1 MDRFEA
7 MSMLLVTVETGSFS
21 AASRKLD
28 IPLSTVSRKISDLES
43 HLGTRLLVRN
53 TRNLTLT
60 ENGSAYLASC
70 RRILDDVTDA
80 ERKVAGEYLTPR
92 GDLVLT
98 APMAFGRLH
107 VLPIVNGFLSRYPD
121 INIKL
126 VLTDRNIHLVDDQVD
141 IALRIGDLPDS
152 SMVATKLGSLSRVTC
167 ASPEF
172 LAAQGVPKMPSDVCT
187 MPCITMSILAGG
199 PKWNFVMPDTK
210 REVSVPIR
218 CRLEVNSADA
228 AVQAAIAGVG
238 VVQLLSYQ
246 AAEAVAAGKLRIIL
260 RKFERTSI
268 PVSLVHAGQ
277 SLLPIKT
284 RVFLEYAAPKLR
296 KSLTI

>member
-1 MDRFEA
+1 MDRLDA
-7 MSMLLVTVETGSFS
+7 MAALVAAVETGSLS
-21 AASRKLD
+21 AAGRKLD
-28 IPLSTVSRKISDLES
+28 MPLSTVSRKISELES

-60 ENGSAYLASC
+60 ENGTVYLAAC
-70 RRILDDVTDA
+70 RRILDDVSDA

-98 APMAFGRLH
+98 APLSFGRLH
-107 VLPIVNGFLSRYPD
+107 VLPIVNAFLAQYPD

-126 VLTDRNIHLVDDQVD
+126 VLTDRNIHLVDDMID

-152 SMVATKLGSLSRVTC
+152 SMMATKLGSLSRVTC

-172 LAAQGVPKMPSDVCT
+172 LAAQGVPKVPADVSK
-187 MPCITMSILAGG
+187 MPCITMSLLAGG
-199 PKWNFVMPDTK
+199 PKWIYVMPGAK
-210 REVSVPIR
+210 REVSVPIH

-246 AAEAVAAGKLRIIL
+246 AAEAVAAGKLRVVL

-268 PVSLVHAGQ
+268 PVNLVHAGQ

-284 RVFLEYAAPKLR
+284 RVFLEYAAPRLR
-296 KSLTI
+296 KSLAA

>member
-1 MDRFEA
+1 MAALVAAVEA
-7 MSMLLVTVETGSFS
+7 GSLS
-21 AASRKLD
+21 AAGRKLD
-28 IPLSTVSRKISDLES
+28 MPLSTISRKISELEN

-53 TRNLTLT
+53 TRSLTLT
-60 ENGSAYLASC
+60 ENGSAYIAAC

-98 APMAFGRLH
+98 APLSFGRLH
-107 VLPIVNGFLSRYPD
+107 VLPIVNAFLSQYPD

-126 VLTDRNIHLVDDQVD
+126 VLTDRNIHLVDDMID

-152 SMVATKLGSLSRVTC
+152 SMMATKVGALSRVTC

-172 LAAQGVPKMPSDVCT
+172 LAAQGVPKVPADGST

-199 PKWNFVMPDTK
+199 PKWIFTMPNEK
-210 REVSVPIR
+210 REVAVPIR

-246 AAEAVAAGKLRIIL
+246 AAEAVAAGKLRVVL

-268 PVSLVHAGQ
+268 PVNLVHAGQ

-284 RVFLEYAAPKLR
+284 RVFLEYAAPRLR
-296 KSLTI
+296 KS

>member
-1 MDRFEA
+1 LDRFEA
-7 MSMLLVTVETGSFS
+7 MSVLLVAVETGSFS

-60 ENGSAYLASC
+60 ENGNAYLAAC

-98 APMAFGRLH
+98 APLIFGRLYI
-107 VLPIVNGFLSRYPD
+107 LPIVNAFLSRYPD

-126 VLTDRNIHLVDDQVD
+126 VLTDRNIHLVDDQID

-152 SMVATKLGSLSRVTC
+152 SMVATKLGTLSRVTC
-167 ASPEF
+167 ASPAF
-172 LAAQGVPKMPSDVCT
+172 LAAQGVPKVPSDVST

-199 PKWNFVMPDTK
+199 PKWIYMMADAK

-228 AVQAAIAGVG
+228 AVQAAVAGVG

-268 PVSLVHAGQ
+268 PVNLVHAGQ

-284 RVFLEYAAPKLR
+284 RVFLEYATPKLR

>member
-1 MDRFEA
+1 LDRLDA
-7 MSMLLVTVETGSFS
+7 MTALVAAVETGSLS
-21 AASRKLD
+21 GAGRKLD
-28 IPLSTVSRKISDLES
+28 MPLSTVSRKISELER

-60 ENGSAYLASC
+60 ENGSIYLAAC
-70 RRILDDVTDA
+70 RRILDEVTDA

-98 APMAFGRLH
+98 APLSFGRLH
-107 VLPIVNGFLSRYPD
+107 VLPVVNAFLAQYPD

-126 VLTDRNIHLVDDQVD
+126 VLTDRNIHLVDDMID

-152 SMVATKLGSLSRVTC
+152 SMMATKLGTLSRVTC
-167 ASPEF
+167 ASPDF
-172 LAAQGVPKMPSDVCT
+172 LAAQGVPKVPSDVST
-187 MPCITMSILAGG
+187 LPCITMSLLAGG
-199 PKWNFVMPDTK
+199 PKWIYVMPGAK

-246 AAEAVAAGKLRIIL
+246 AVEAVAAGKLRIIL
-260 RKFERTSI
+260 RKFERTAI
-268 PVSLVHAGQ
+268 PVNLVHAGQ

-284 RVFLEYAAPKLR
+284 RVFLEYAAPRLR
-296 KSLTI
+296 KSLAA